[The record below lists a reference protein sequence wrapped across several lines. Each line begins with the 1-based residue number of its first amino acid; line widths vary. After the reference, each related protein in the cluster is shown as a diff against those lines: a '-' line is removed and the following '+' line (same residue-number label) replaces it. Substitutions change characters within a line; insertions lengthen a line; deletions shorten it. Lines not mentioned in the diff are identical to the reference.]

1 MFLMQRL
8 RLKALLRSAIES
20 RGVQKTHRLA
30 KPNPTRRIGSVFKAW
45 WVGLQNFFL

>member
-30 KPNPTRRIGSVFKAW
+30 KPNPTQPNPPD
-45 WVGLQNFFL
+45 WVGF